1 MIKRILVATS
11 LLCMCCILFAQ
22 NVQVKGKVVSENE
35 AVEFANV
42 VLQTKDSIFIAGG
55 VTDSKGRFMME
66 NIQAGSYLLCI
77 SGMGYTSRIIS
88 LDHLAVSKD
97 LGVIMISPES
107 ILLKEVVVTGA
118 SVINAADRKIIL
130 PTAHQ
135 LKSAGNGLSLLQQMK
150 LSRIQVDQMRNK
162 VTSSGEGDVQLR
174 INGVNAEIQ
183 DILVLRPE
191 DVIRIEYHDAPG
203 LRYGDHTAAVIDY
216 IVRRHE
222 TGGYVAL
229 DAQDSPHV
237 LFGNN
242 NFIVK
247 INHKKSEFGL
257 NYNNVYRSVDNYW
270 RNNWETFRYEDGSSF
285 TRVEDGIPSRIS
297 TYGYNIGLNYSFQD
311 QGKWFFNSTVRW
323 AFNKNKQNNQSSLY
337 IWEKPEEI
345 LMMKEHSTGRT
356 SRPSVDLYFQ
366 CKLNNDQSLII
377 NAVTTYIDTQSD
389 RSYTEGKSDE
399 PLTDIYSTVSG
410 NKYSFIGE
418 GIYERKVTKKSR
430 LSAGVKYQQSLADNT
445 YGGNE
450 SSETKMH
457 ETHATA
463 YVEYSGKMDRFNYSF
478 GLQGSYSR
486 FKQKE
491 EGYNRY
497 SLLPRLR
504 LGYQFSDNVFVRY
517 RGQISRKSPGLSDMG
532 NVRQLIDSLQ
542 VRSGNPELKIF
553 TVYKNELEADF
564 RKGLFSGNFH
574 LSYQYQHRPIME
586 ETIRDKNNSFVRTNA
601 NQLSWQKLNPEL
613 ELKLGPLKDI
623 LTFSFSTGINY
634 YDSRGLDY
642 HHTYTNWYYR
652 AEVMASYKRWSGF
665 FQMENHRNNFYGET
679 LSYGESFHTL
689 GLSYRYKRLNI
700 GVMTLNPFVDNY
712 RMGGEMFS
720 KVAPSKNWWYVKESC
735 RLFVA
740 KVSWNISFGRKYE
753 TMQKRV
759 NNEDSNAGTLKSG
772 K

>member
-22 NVQVKGKVVSENE
+22 TVQVKGKVVSENE
-35 AVEFANV
+35 VVEFANV

-174 INGVNAEIQ
+174 MNGVNAEIQ
-183 DILVLRPE
+183 DILVLRTE

-242 NFIVK
+242 NFMVK

-297 TYGYNIGLNYSFQD
+297 TYGHNIGLNYSFQD

-337 IWEKPEEI
+337 VLEKPEEI

-389 RSYTEGKSDE
+389 RSYTEEKSDE

-418 GIYERKVTKKSR
+418 GIYERKITKKSR
-430 LSAGVKYQQSLADNT
+430 LSAGLKYQQSLADNT

-504 LGYQFSDNVFVRY
+504 FGYQFSDNVFVRY

-759 NNEDSNAGTLKSG
+759 YNEDSNAGTLKSG

>member
-1 MIKRILVATS
+1 MFLAAALTIPAAVPVAASESTADKEETVYVKTDANGEEKSVIVSDWLKNFSGEAKIKDATD
-11 LLCMCCILFAQ
+11 LTDVE
-22 NVQVKGKVVSENE
+22 NVKGNETYKRGKKNNITWNANGNDIYYQGSSDKNLPVSMKV
-35 AVEFANV
+35 
-42 VLQTKDSIFIAGG
+42 TY
-55 VTDSKGRFMME
+55 
-66 NIQAGSYLLCI
+66 YLDGKEI
-77 SGMGYTSRIIS
+77 KP
-88 LDHLAVSKD
+88 KD
-97 LGVIMISPES
+97 LIGKSGKVKIHYEYENHS
-107 ILLKEVVVTGA
+107 EVT
-118 SVINAADRKIIL
+118 K
-130 PTAHQ
+130 T
-135 LKSAGNGLSLLQQMK
+135 
-150 LSRIQVDQMRNK
+150 
-162 VTSSGEGDVQLR
+162 
-174 INGVNAEIQ
+174 INGKQTTIYTPFTMITAAILNTDNFSNVKAKNGKVISDGSKHIVIGVAMPGLADSLNLKNTSIGSNF
-183 DILVLRPE
+183 DIPE
-191 DVIRIEYHDAPG
+191 DFEI
-203 LRYGDHTAAVIDY
+203 TADVEDFQMTVTA
-216 IVRRHE
+216 
-222 TGGYVAL
+222 TVANSDTL
-229 DAQDSPHV
+229 
-237 LFGNN
+237 
-242 NFIVK
+242 
-247 INHKKSEFGL
+247 SEFGL

-297 TYGYNIGLNYSFQD
+297 TYGHNIGLNYSFQD

-337 IWEKPEEI
+337 ILEKPEEI

-389 RSYTEGKSDE
+389 RSYTEGKSNE

-478 GLQGSYSR
+478 GLQGSYAR

-504 LGYQFSDNVFVRY
+504 LGYQFSDNVFIRY

-564 RKGLFSGNFH
+564 RKGLFSGNVH

-700 GVMTLNPFVDNY
+700 GMMTLNPFVDNY

>member
-1 MIKRILVATS
+1 MIKRIISITS
-11 LLCMCCILFAQ
+11 LLCMCHILFAQ
-22 NVQVKGKVVSENE
+22 NLQVKGKVVSENQ

-42 VLQTKDSIFIAGG
+42 VLQTKDSVFIAGG
-55 VTDSKGRFMME
+55 VTDEKGRFLME
-66 NIQAGSYLLCI
+66 NVDAGSYQLCV
-77 SGMGYTSRIIS
+77 SGMGYKKRIIP
-88 LDHLAVSKD
+88 LDRLVTSKD
-97 LGVIMISPES
+97 VGIIRISPES
-107 ILLKEVVVTGA
+107 IMLKEVVVTA
-118 SVINAADRKIIL
+118 ANVINADDRKIIL

-135 LKSAGNGLSLLQQMK
+135 LKSAANGLSLLQQMK
-150 LSRIQVDQMRNK
+150 LSRIRVDQMRNT

-174 INGVNAEIQ
+174 INGVTAEMQ
-183 DILVLRPE
+183 DVLALRPE

-203 LRYGDHTAAVIDY
+203 LRYGDNTAAVIDY

-237 LFGNN
+237 LFGSN
-242 NFIVK
+242 NFTVK
-247 INHKKSEFGL
+247 LNHKKSEFGL
-257 NYNNVYRSVDNYW
+257 NYNNAYRSVDNYW
-270 RNNWETFRYEDGSSF
+270 RDNWETFRYEDGSSF
-285 TRVEDGIPSRIS
+285 TRVEEGIPTKIS
-297 TYGYNIGLNYSFQD
+297 THDHHVGLNYSFQD

-323 AFNKNKQNNQSSLY
+323 AFDKSKQNNESKLY
-337 IWEKPEEI
+337 PLGQPEEA
-345 LMMKEHSTGRT
+345 LMMKEYSMSRT

-366 CKLNNDQSLII
+366 CNLKNDQSLIL

-389 RSYTEGKSDE
+389 RSYTEKNGNE
-399 PLTDIYSTVSG
+399 LLTDICSTVSG
-410 NKYSFIGE
+410 DKYSFIGE

-430 LSAGVKYQQSLADNT
+430 LSAGIKYQQSLADNT
-445 YGGNE
+445 YDGSE

-463 YVEYSGKMDRFNYSF
+463 YVEYSGKMKRFNYSL
-478 GLQGSYSR
+478 GLQGNYSR

-504 LGYQFSDNVFVRY
+504 LGYQFSDHLFIRY
-517 RGQISRKSPGLSDMG
+517 RGQIARKSPGLSDMG
-532 NVRQLIDSLQ
+532 NVKQLIDSLQ

-553 TVYKNELEADF
+553 TVYKNELDVDYH
-564 RKGLFSGNFH
+564 KGLFSGNFN

-586 ETIRDKNNSFVRTNA
+586 ETIRDNDRFIRTNA

-613 ELKLGPLKDI
+613 ELKFGPLKDI
-623 LTFSFSTGINY
+623 VTFSFSTGINY
-634 YDSRGLDY
+634 YDSRGVDY
-642 HHTYTNWYYR
+642 RHTYTNWYYR
-652 AEVMASYKRWSGF
+652 AEVMASYKKWSGF

-679 LSYGESFHTL
+679 LSYGESFHIL
-689 GLSYRYKRLNI
+689 GLSYRHKRLNI

-712 RMGGEMFS
+712 RMGGETVG

-740 KVSWNISFGRKYE
+740 KLSWNFRFGRKYE
-753 TMQKRV
+753 TIQKRV
-759 NNEDSNAGTLKSG
+759 NNEDNNAGTLKSG

>member
-174 INGVNAEIQ
+174 MNGVNAEIQ
-183 DILVLRPE
+183 DILVLRTE

-203 LRYGDHTAAVIDY
+203 LRYGDNTAAVIDY

-297 TYGYNIGLNYSFQD
+297 TYGHNIGLNYSFQD

-337 IWEKPEEI
+337 VLEKPEEI

-389 RSYTEGKSDE
+389 RSYTEEKSDE

-418 GIYERKVTKKSR
+418 GIYERKITKKSR
-430 LSAGVKYQQSLADNT
+430 LSAGLKYQQSLADNT

-574 LSYQYQHRPIME
+574 LSYQ
-586 ETIRDKNNSFVRTNA
+586 
-601 NQLSWQKLNPEL
+601 
-613 ELKLGPLKDI
+613 
-623 LTFSFSTGINY
+623 
-634 YDSRGLDY
+634 
-642 HHTYTNWYYR
+642 
-652 AEVMASYKRWSGF
+652 
-665 FQMENHRNNFYGET
+665 
-679 LSYGESFHTL
+679 
-689 GLSYRYKRLNI
+689 
-700 GVMTLNPFVDNY
+700 
-712 RMGGEMFS
+712 
-720 KVAPSKNWWYVKESC
+720 
-735 RLFVA
+735 
-740 KVSWNISFGRKYE
+740 
-753 TMQKRV
+753 
-759 NNEDSNAGTLKSG
+759 
-772 K
+772 

>member
-1 MIKRILVATS
+1 
-11 LLCMCCILFAQ
+11 
-22 NVQVKGKVVSENE
+22 
-35 AVEFANV
+35 
-42 VLQTKDSIFIAGG
+42 
-55 VTDSKGRFMME
+55 
-66 NIQAGSYLLCI
+66 
-77 SGMGYTSRIIS
+77 
-88 LDHLAVSKD
+88 
-97 LGVIMISPES
+97 
-107 ILLKEVVVTGA
+107 
-118 SVINAADRKIIL
+118 
-130 PTAHQ
+130 
-135 LKSAGNGLSLLQQMK
+135 
-150 LSRIQVDQMRNK
+150 MRNK

-174 INGVNAEIQ
+174 MNGVNAEIQ

-203 LRYGDHTAAVIDY
+203 LRYGDNTAAVIDY

-297 TYGYNIGLNYSFQD
+297 TYGHNIGLNYSFQD

-337 IWEKPEEI
+337 VLEKPEEI

-389 RSYTEGKSDE
+389 RSYTEGKSNE

-700 GVMTLNPFVDNY
+700 GMMTLNPFVDNY

-735 RLFVA
+735 RLFVV

>member
-1 MIKRILVATS
+1 MIKRIILTTS

-22 NVQVKGKVVSENE
+22 NLQVKGKVVSENE
-35 AVEFANV
+35 TVEFANV

-55 VTDSKGRFMME
+55 VTDGKGRFIME
-66 NIQAGSYLLCI
+66 NITAGSYQLCI
-77 SGMGYTSRIIS
+77 SGMGYSTRIIP
-88 LDHLAVSKD
+88 LDHLIASKD
-97 LGVIMISPES
+97 LGVIFITPAS
-107 ILLKEVVVTGA
+107 IMLKEVVVTGA
-118 SVINAADRKIIL
+118 SVINAADRKIIF

-150 LSRIQVDQMRNK
+150 LSRIQVDQMRNTVK
-162 VTSSGEGDVQLR
+162 SSGEGDIQLR
-174 INGVNAEIQ
+174 INGVSVEMQ

-203 LRYGDHTAAVIDY
+203 LQYGDNTAAVIDY

-222 TGGYVAL
+222 TGGYVAF
-229 DAQDSPHV
+229 DTQNSPHV

-242 NFIVK
+242 NFTVK
-247 INHKKSEFGL
+247 VNHKKSEFGL

-285 TRVEDGIPSRIS
+285 TRVEDGIPDEIS
-297 TYGYNIGLNYSFQD
+297 TYGHNIGLNYSFQD
-311 QGKWFFNSTVRW
+311 QGKWFFNSSVRW
-323 AFNKNKQNNQSSLY
+323 AFNKNKQNNHSKLY
-337 IWEKPEEI
+337 TLEQPEEA
-345 LMMKEHSTGRT
+345 LRMKEHSTGRT

-366 CKLNNDQSLII
+366 CKFKNDQSLII
-377 NAVTTYIDTQSD
+377 NAVTTYIDTRSD
-389 RSYTEGKSDE
+389 RSYTEKKSDE
-399 PLTDIYSTVSG
+399 LLTDIYSTVSG
-410 NKYSFIGE
+410 DKYSFIGE
-418 GIYERKVTKKSR
+418 GIYERKVTKSSR
-430 LSAGVKYQQSLADNT
+430 LNAELKYRQSLADNI
-445 YGGNE
+445 YKGSE

-457 ETHATA
+457 ETHAIA
-463 YVEYSGKMDRFNYSF
+463 YVEYGGKMKRFNYSL

-491 EGYNRY
+491 EGYNSY

-504 LGYQFSDNVFVRY
+504 LGYQFSDNVFIRY

-553 TVYKNELEADF
+553 TVYKNELEVDF
-564 RKGLFSGNFH
+564 RKGLFSGNFN

-586 ETIRDKNNSFVRTNA
+586 ETIRDNNCFVRTNA

-613 ELKLGPLKDI
+613 ELKFGPLKDI
-623 LTFSFSTGINY
+623 LTFAFSTGINY
-634 YDSRGLDY
+634 YDSRGMDY
-642 HHTYTNWYYR
+642 RHTYTNWYYR

-679 LSYGESFHTL
+679 LSYGESFHIL
-689 GLSYRYKRLNI
+689 GLSYQHKRLNI
-700 GVMTLNPFVDNY
+700 GIMTLNPFVDNY
-712 RMGGEMFS
+712 RMGGETFS

-759 NNEDSNAGTLKSG
+759 NNEDNNAGTLKSG

>member
-22 NVQVKGKVVSENE
+22 TVQVKGKVVSENE

-183 DILVLRPE
+183 DILVLRTE

-337 IWEKPEEI
+337 ILEKPEEI
-345 LMMKEHSTGRT
+345 LMMKE
-356 SRPSVDLYFQ
+356 RPDLEFEVSVD
-366 CKLNNDQSLII
+366 KTE
-377 NAVTTYIDTQSD
+377 VTL
-389 RSYTEGKSDE
+389 RPK
-399 PLTDIYSTVSG
+399 TDGTVP
-410 NKYSFIGE
+410 E
-418 GIYERKVTKKSR
+418 ETVTIR
-430 LSAGVKYQQSLADNT
+430 
-445 YGGNE
+445 
-450 SSETKMH
+450 
-457 ETHATA
+457 
-463 YVEYSGKMDRFNYSF
+463 
-478 GLQGSYSR
+478 
-486 FKQKE
+486 
-491 EGYNRY
+491 
-497 SLLPRLR
+497 
-504 LGYQFSDNVFVRY
+504 NVFEEEETETETETETPS
-517 RGQISRKSPGLSDMG
+517 QTETTPATETETTPQTTPPGTPSTNPPGG
-532 NVRQLIDSLQ
+532 NVRTGDDTQVAQIAVVFAVAGVAVVLLIAAG
-542 VRSGNPELKIF
+542 VRK
-553 TVYKNELEADF
+553 
-564 RKGLFSGNFH
+564 RK
-574 LSYQYQHRPIME
+574 
-586 ETIRDKNNSFVRTNA
+586 K
-601 NQLSWQKLNPEL
+601 K
-613 ELKLGPLKDI
+613 
-623 LTFSFSTGINY
+623 
-634 YDSRGLDY
+634 
-642 HHTYTNWYYR
+642 
-652 AEVMASYKRWSGF
+652 
-665 FQMENHRNNFYGET
+665 
-679 LSYGESFHTL
+679 
-689 GLSYRYKRLNI
+689 
-700 GVMTLNPFVDNY
+700 
-712 RMGGEMFS
+712 
-720 KVAPSKNWWYVKESC
+720 
-735 RLFVA
+735 
-740 KVSWNISFGRKYE
+740 
-753 TMQKRV
+753 
-759 NNEDSNAGTLKSG
+759 
-772 K
+772 

>member
-66 NIQAGSYLLCI
+66 NIQTGSYLLCI

-174 INGVNAEIQ
+174 MNGVNAEIQ

-297 TYGYNIGLNYSFQD
+297 TYGHNIGLNYSFQD

-323 AFNKNKQNNQSSLY
+323 AL
-337 IWEKPEEI
+337 I
-345 LMMKEHSTGRT
+345 RT
-356 SRPSVDLYFQ
+356 SRITKAVCIFWR
-366 CKLNNDQSLII
+366 SL
-377 NAVTTYIDTQSD
+377 
-389 RSYTEGKSDE
+389 
-399 PLTDIYSTVSG
+399 
-410 NKYSFIGE
+410 
-418 GIYERKVTKKSR
+418 KK
-430 LSAGVKYQQSLADNT
+430 
-445 YGGNE
+445 
-450 SSETKMH
+450 
-457 ETHATA
+457 
-463 YVEYSGKMDRFNYSF
+463 F
-478 GLQGSYSR
+478 
-486 FKQKE
+486 
-491 EGYNRY
+491 
-497 SLLPRLR
+497 
-504 LGYQFSDNVFVRY
+504 
-517 RGQISRKSPGLSDMG
+517 
-532 NVRQLIDSLQ
+532 
-542 VRSGNPELKIF
+542 
-553 TVYKNELEADF
+553 
-564 RKGLFSGNFH
+564 
-574 LSYQYQHRPIME
+574 
-586 ETIRDKNNSFVRTNA
+586 
-601 NQLSWQKLNPEL
+601 
-613 ELKLGPLKDI
+613 
-623 LTFSFSTGINY
+623 
-634 YDSRGLDY
+634 
-642 HHTYTNWYYR
+642 
-652 AEVMASYKRWSGF
+652 
-665 FQMENHRNNFYGET
+665 
-679 LSYGESFHTL
+679 
-689 GLSYRYKRLNI
+689 
-700 GVMTLNPFVDNY
+700 
-712 RMGGEMFS
+712 
-720 KVAPSKNWWYVKESC
+720 
-735 RLFVA
+735 
-740 KVSWNISFGRKYE
+740 
-753 TMQKRV
+753 
-759 NNEDSNAGTLKSG
+759 
-772 K
+772 